1 MSNPNFKFNDGVEW
15 LKNKLIKIN
24 QVFSNEDGKEGYSI
38 LGNQLGTPTGTI
50 INTIQQTKR
59 DSYQSKLIL
68 DSSLNDVNNS
78 LTTATGA
85 WKAKTLQ
92 YLGDE
97 SNYNKKRNYNIFVN
111 RSLDPQDINIPDKYP
126 SYCLR
131 KGAENQGNWLVEA
144 PGFNA
149 AYPAPSTPGS
159 SNFAS
164 YDSAKDACKLW
175 AADTG
180 SILFGLTKD
189 ATNTKYQC
197 YVGGENPP
205 TAEDFS
211 ANNLFTVQKSAYT
224 YATAVDASVNNFSR
238 AQLFYDGR
246 LGVYNYKLDPESS
259 KPINATTPIYNDQMN
274 IPEGYAMCNPWYGGG
289 IKFDSITANFGQN
302 CNNIQTPPLS
312 VRYVLFKHNSNKR
325 IVISAL
331 AVYGMVRNQKSQN
344 LARFSTL
351 TGVRAISNSN
361 QSIANNPANNPING
375 NLSNRGPG
383 GVYISANGN
392 DQYWLLDLQ
401 QVAQVYEI
409 VYYNISWR
417 RISTIDLNEAIG
429 MTISLGTNL
438 NEDGSLIVTKVLGP
452 LTNAARQPFPV
463 SAEASTSTGSTKL
476 TPNYIPIPSN

>member
-50 INTIQQTKR
+50 INTIQQKKR

-111 RSLDPQDINIPDKYP
+111 RSLDPQDINVSDKYP

-180 SILFGLTKD
+180 SILFGLTKN

-197 YVGGENPP
+197 YVGGENPA

-302 CNNIQTPPLS
+302 CNNKQTPPLP
-312 VRYVLFKHNSNKR
+312 VRYVLFKQPKQGSR
-325 IVISAL
+325 IQISAL
-331 AVYGMVRNQKSQN
+331 AVNGMVRNQRSAN

-351 TGVRAISNSN
+351 TGVRATALDTNY
-361 QSIANNPANNPING
+361 NPNNPISG
-375 NLSNRGPG
+375 NLSNRGPS
-383 GVYISANGN
+383 GVYFSDIKDNA
-392 DQYWLLDLQ
+392 DAYWLLDLQ

-409 VYYNISWR
+409 VYYNVYWR
-417 RISTIDLNEAIG
+417 RMRQIDLDLAIG

-452 LTNAARQPFPV
+452 LTNAARQPFTV
-463 SAEASTSTGSTKL
+463 SAEASTSTSSTKL